1 MWQKHIYRTRSIEGF
16 RVRVNSQRFT
26 KPQGVLFRCYVS
38 LFWSQLV
45 TCRGRNPAAQTPAR
59 RQVRRKGR
67 MAGVG
72 RPCRRRRGRGGAGA
86 EVVRCGEDGG
96 ESTANPRPVS
106 ACGGGVGLFTLRPER
121 TGLLCPETQRAFPPV
136 TAPFHETARPV
147 VTRRYCFLISQA
159 VSFQFKRF

>member
-1 MWQKHIYRTRSIEGF
+1 M
-16 RVRVNSQRFT
+16 
-26 KPQGVLFRCYVS
+26 
-38 LFWSQLV
+38 
-45 TCRGRNPAAQTPAR
+45 NPW
-59 RQVRRKGR
+59 
-67 MAGVG
+67 
-72 RPCRRRRGRGGAGA
+72 
-86 EVVRCGEDGG
+86 
-96 ESTANPRPVS
+96 PVS